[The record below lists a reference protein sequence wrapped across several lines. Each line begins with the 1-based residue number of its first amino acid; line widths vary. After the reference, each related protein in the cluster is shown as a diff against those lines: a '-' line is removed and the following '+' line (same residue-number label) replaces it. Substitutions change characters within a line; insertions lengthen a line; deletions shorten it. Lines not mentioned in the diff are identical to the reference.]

1 MKKLVG
7 KPKSNHAKKSQMSHR
22 KPMQRTIKTCR
33 APKRPSVKK
42 TSSKPTDRS
51 EKKSVVVATPPV
63 AAVPKKSSPTMY
75 FTAETEQAIVEYNQA
90 TGSADRNRIYTGK
103 IQHAFEKIAENIYNT
118 FNFPY
123 NEVSPQ
129 SFQKEAVSHMV
140 VNMAKYDPSKGKA
153 FGYFSIV
160 AKNWFI
166 LENNNNYKRFKKHTE
181 IIDEPSQSPGEFVV
195 QPEHEREDRDVRE
208 FINLMVVYWDNN
220 LKSLFPKDR
229 DYNIASAVVEI
240 FRRCDRIDIFNKK
253 ALYLYIREIAD
264 CQTQHITKVVNRMLF
279 SYHNIKNEYLDTG
292 KITGNYFSTRSFSDV
307 VDL

>member
-1 MKKLVG
+1 MKKLTRAI
-7 KPKSNHAKKSQMSHR
+7 KPRNARKRKTCTPILKKTPSDKHR
-22 KPMQRTIKTCR
+22 KPKQRVST
-33 APKRPSVKK
+33 
-42 TSSKPTDRS
+42 RS
-51 EKKSVVVATPPV
+51 
-63 AAVPKKSSPTMY
+63 KSSPKVVSVEVSSPPAQTQKPASMY
-75 FTAETEQAIVEYNQA
+75 FTTETERAIVQYNQ
-90 TGSADRNRIYTGK
+90 TGDVSERNRIYMEK
-103 IQHAFEKIAENIYNT
+103 IRHAFEKIAENIYNT

-129 SFQKEAVSHMV
+129 SFQREAVSHMV

-195 QPEHEREDRDVRE
+195 QPEHESEARDVRE
-208 FINLMVVYWDNN
+208 FIELMVEYWDNN
-220 LKSLFPKDR
+220 LRTLFPKDR

-240 FRRCDRIDIFNKK
+240 FRRCDRIDMFNKK

-264 CQTQHITKVVNRMLF
+264 CQTQHITKVVNRMMF
-279 SYHNIKNEYLDTG
+279 AYNNIKNEYLDTG
-292 KITGNYFSTRSFSDV
+292 KITGDYFSSKIHLR
-307 VDL
+307 

>member
-1 MKKLVG
+1 M
-7 KPKSNHAKKSQMSHR
+7 
-22 KPMQRTIKTCR
+22 
-33 APKRPSVKK
+33 
-42 TSSKPTDRS
+42 
-51 EKKSVVVATPPV
+51 EK
-63 AAVPKKSSPTMY
+63 
-75 FTAETEQAIVEYNQA
+75 I
-90 TGSADRNRIYTGK
+90 R
-103 IQHAFEKIAENIYNT
+103 HAFEKIAENIYNT

-129 SFQKEAVSHMV
+129 SFQREAVSHMV

-195 QPEHEREDRDVRE
+195 QPEHESEDRDVRE
-208 FINLMVVYWDNN
+208 FIELMVEYWDNN
-220 LKSLFPKDR
+220 LRTLFPKDR

-240 FRRCDRIDIFNKK
+240 FRRCDRIDMFNKK

-264 CQTQHITKVVNRMLF
+264 CQTQHITKVVNRMMF
-279 SYHNIKNEYLDTG
+279 AYNNIKNEYLDTG
-292 KITGNYFSTRSFSDV
+292 KITGDYFSSKIHLR
-307 VDL
+307 